1 VTDTA
6 TSIGISGNEDAARS
20 IGSLGDS
27 VTDQLLND
35 LRSWLT
41 KNWDPDLTVGEWWE
55 RLGLQGW
62 SAPGLPTNAY
72 GKGMARVDTVLV
84 AQEIAKFGALGAPA
98 GLGLLLA
105 APTIATHGTQD
116 QIDHYVRDVVTGRKA
131 WCQLFSEPQAGSDL
145 AGLQT
150 RAVKDGDEWVINGQ
164 KVWTSGGQYADLG
177 MLLARTDS
185 SVPKHVGI
193 SYFAFEMLQD
203 GVDVRP
209 LREMT
214 GHALFNEVFLTDARV
229 ADSALI
235 GGVNNGWAVANT
247 TLMNERA
254 GLGSG
259 GGNAAGGDSAQPG
272 TVVGALGKRVG
283 DFVEGKERTGS
294 RGGGSGAGNES
305 GEGGLM
311 GVMRDGVS
319 LLIRMAQRNGANKD
333 AGVRQDLVRLYTLGE
348 LGRFNGLRVK
358 AVKEKGGDIPGMPN
372 VAKLSMSQ
380 IVRLTRD
387 LGLRIAGPAGM
398 LHAYEAD
405 DKSGLAKILD
415 NPFLEGISEMALFA
429 QAPPIYGG
437 TDQVQRN
444 IIGERVLGLPKEP
457 NNDRVTP
464 FSELPKNA

>member
-6 TSIGISGNEDAARS
+6 TS
-20 IGSLGDS
+20 
-27 VTDQLLND
+27 TDELLSE
-35 LRSWLT
+35 LRAWLEQ
-41 KNWDPDLTVGEWWE
+41 NWDPDLTVGGWWE
-55 RLGLQGW
+55 RLGLAGW
-62 SAPGLPTNAY
+62 SAPGLPPNAY
-72 GKGMARVDTVLV
+72 GRSVARADAV
-84 AQEIAKFGALGAPA
+84 ALANEITAFGALGAPA

-105 APTIATHGTQD
+105 APTIATHGTQE
-116 QIDHYVRDVVTGRKA
+116 QIDLYVRDIVTGQKA

-150 RAVKDGDEWVINGQ
+150 RALKDGDEWIVNGQ

-177 MLLARTDS
+177 MLLARTDPD
-185 SVPKHVGI
+185 VPKHQGI
-193 SYFAFEMLQD
+193 SYFAFEMHQP

-209 LREMT
+209 LKEMT
-214 GHALFNEVFLTDARV
+214 GNALFNEVFLTDARV

-235 GGVNNGWAVANT
+235 GGVNNGWAAANT

-259 GGNAAGGDSAQPG
+259 GGNGSGGGVAQPG
-272 TVVGALGKRVG
+272 TVTGALSQRVG
-283 DFVEGKERTGS
+283 DVVSSKGGS
-294 RGGGSGAGNES
+294 AVGRRRGGLLAMRGGAGY
-305 GEGGLM
+305 LI
-311 GVMRDGVS
+311 S
-319 LLIRMAQRNGANKD
+319 LAQSKKVNTD
-333 AGVRQDLVRLYTLGE
+333 AVVRQDLARLYILGE
-348 LGRFNGLRVK
+348 LGRLNALRVK
-358 AVKEKGGDIPGMPN
+358 AVKEQGGDIAGMPN

-387 LGLRIAGPAGM
+387 LGLRIAGPSGM
-398 LHAYEAD
+398 LHAYNPD
-405 DKSGLAKILD
+405 DQAALVQATGDPSAGELAGL
-415 NPFLEGISEMALFA
+415 ALFA

-444 IIGERVLGLPKEP
+444 VIGERVLGLPKEP